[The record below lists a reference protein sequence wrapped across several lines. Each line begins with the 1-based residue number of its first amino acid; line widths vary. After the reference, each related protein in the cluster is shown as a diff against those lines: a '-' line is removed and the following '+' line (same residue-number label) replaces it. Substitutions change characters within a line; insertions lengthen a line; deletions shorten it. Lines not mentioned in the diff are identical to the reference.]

1 MTKNLSIIWLHAILS
16 TRDRQRILLK
26 SFRYKLFRHIKDY
39 AIDKGIQLDI
49 INGVEDH
56 VHCLFCL
63 KPSQNPAEIIKLLK
77 GESSFWINKNVI
89 LDDKFEWQV
98 GYGVFSVSEKEIM
111 AVRKYIYYQE
121 EHHKELSYEEELKR
135 IVKNRG

>member
-1 MTKNLSIIWLHAILS
+1 MPNSLSIIRLHAIWSTKERRRSLS
-16 TRDRQRILLK
+16 K
-26 SFRYKLFRHIKDY
+26 SFRFELFNHIKDY
-39 AIDKGIQLDI
+39 SSENEIDLDI
-49 INGVEDH
+49 INGIEDH
-56 VHCLFCL
+56 VHCLFRL
-63 KPSQNPAEIIKLLK
+63 KSSQNPAEVIKLIK

>member
-1 MTKNLSIIWLHAILS
+1 MPNSLSIIWLHAIWS
-16 TRDRQRILLK
+16 TKERRRILSK
-26 SFRYKLFRHIKDY
+26 SFRFKLFNHMKGCSSE
-39 AIDKGIQLDI
+39 KGIQLDI

-77 GESSFWINKNVI
+77 GESSFWINKNVV

-98 GYGVFSVSEKEIM
+98 GYGVFSVSEKDIM
-111 AVRKYIYYQE
+111 GVRKYIYNQE

-135 IVKNRG
+135 IAKKS

>member
-1 MTKNLSIIWLHAILS
+1 MPNSLSIIWLHAIWS
-16 TRDRQRILLK
+16 TKERRRILSK
-26 SFRYKLFRHIKDY
+26 SFRFKLFNHMKGY
-39 AIDKGIQLDI
+39 SSEKGIQLDI

-63 KPSQNPAEIIKLLK
+63 KSSQNPAEIIKLLK
-77 GESSFWINKNVI
+77 GESSFWINKNVV

-98 GYGVFSVSEKEIM
+98 GYGVFSVSEKDIM
-111 AVRKYIYYQE
+111 GVRKYIYNQE

-135 IVKNRG
+135 IAKKS

>member
-1 MTKNLSIIWLHAILS
+1 MTKNLSIIWLHAIWS
-16 TRDRQRILLK
+16 TKERRRILSK
-26 SFRYKLFRHIKDY
+26 SFRFELFNHIKDY
-39 AIDKGIQLDI
+39 SSENEIDLDI
-49 INGVEDH
+49 INGVENH
-56 VHCLFCL
+56 VHCLFRL
-63 KPSQNPAEIIKLLK
+63 KSSQSPAEIIKLIK

-111 AVRKYIYYQE
+111 AVRKYIYNQE